1 MNYHMKKKWIIS
13 MLFVVALTACTTKN
27 ATQTDQVT
35 MKKSVLMDKI
45 KGGWAGQTIGV
56 VYGAPVEFKFQG
68 STIQNYQPIP
78 WGEHYVKYWWDKKP
92 GLFDDIYNDLT
103 FVQTFE
109 EEGLDC
115 SMDTLAHRF
124 AFAEY
129 HLAHANQASRYN
141 IRQEIMPPA
150 SGHWLNNPHAD
161 DLDFQIE
168 ADFIGLMCPG
178 MVNLAMDVA
187 NRVGHI
193 MNSGDGFYG
202 GAFVSGLYAQAF
214 ITNDVNNLLD
224 VALKA
229 IPEASTFHQ
238 CISDVRK
245 WHKQYPNDWEQ
256 CFFEIHK
263 KWNIDKG
270 CPKGVFLSFN
280 IDSKIN
286 CAYIA
291 QALLYGKGDFGKT
304 MDIATRSGQDSDCN
318 AATVGGVLGVM
329 LGYDAIDKYWMD
341 PLKEIEMLNFQGIDI
356 SLSKAYDLSYK
367 HALEMIQRNGG
378 RVDGEEVTI
387 VTHPIAELPLEQNF
401 EKTTPISRE
410 RKDCFMENNE
420 YAFDFTGNGFVVYG
434 NLVTTQSIT
443 KDYIHR
449 VAIRFGSEAF
459 ALAELNDNY
468 TAKFEV
474 WIDGKLDH
482 VSTMPMRNTSRK
494 LEPAWRYQLTEGV
507 HHVEL
512 KWLNPNSN
520 YFLRINDIIHYSENP
535 LPSPHYMNPT
545 VMTNVAVIDGV

>member
-27 ATQTDQVT
+27 TTQTDQVK

-56 VYGAPVEFKFQG
+56 VYGAPAEFKFQG
-68 STIQNYQPIP
+68 TTMQSYQPIP
-78 WGEHYVKYWWDKKP
+78 WGEHYIKYWWDKKP

-103 FVQTFE
+103 FVETLE
-109 EEGLDC
+109 KEGLDC
-115 SMDTLAHRF
+115 SMDTLALRF
-124 AFAEY
+124 AYAEY

-141 IRQEIMPPA
+141 IRQGIMPPA

-178 MVNLAMDVA
+178 MVNSAMDVA

-202 GAFVSGLYAQAF
+202 GAFVSGLYSQAF

-245 WHKQYPNDWEQ
+245 WHKEYPNDWEQ
-256 CFFEIHK
+256 CWFELHK
-263 KWNIDKG
+263 KWNVDKG

-280 IDSKIN
+280 IDAKMNS
-286 CAYIA
+286 AYVA
-291 QALLYGKGDFGKT
+291 MALLYGKGDFGKS

-318 AATVGGVLGVM
+318 ASTVGGVLGVM

-367 HALEMIQRNGG
+367 HALEMIQKNGG
-378 RVDGEEVTI
+378 RVDSEELTI
-387 VTHPIAELPLEQNF
+387 VTHPITELPLEQNF

-420 YAFDFTGNGFVVYG
+420 YAFDFTGNAFVVYG

-494 LEPAWRYQLTEGV
+494 LEPAWRYQLSEGV
-507 HHVEL
+507 HHVVL
-512 KWLNPNSN
+512 KWLNPNSS
-520 YFLRINDIIHYSENP
+520 YFLRINDIVYYSENP

-545 VMTNVAVIDGV
+545 VVTNVAVIDGV